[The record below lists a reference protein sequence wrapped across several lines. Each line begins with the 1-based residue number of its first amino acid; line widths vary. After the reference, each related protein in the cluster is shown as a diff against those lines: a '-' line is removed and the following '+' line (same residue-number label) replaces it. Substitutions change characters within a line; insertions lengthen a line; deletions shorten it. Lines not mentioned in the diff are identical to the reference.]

1 MLAGCDSLRAG
12 DRHGRRQPH
21 RREGLL
27 EAAVKELDAG
37 DGFATL
43 DYQGREIILM
53 SAEKFEQWEDA
64 VDLARIQEYDLNPDP
79 EPLITLEEFAAKY
92 DIDLT
97 KP

>member
-1 MLAGCDSLRAG
+1 MDDASPIAANDSIL
-12 DRHGRRQPH
+12 D
-21 RREGLL
+21 
-27 EAAVKELDAG
+27 AAVKELDAA

-53 SAEKFEQWEDA
+53 TAEKFEQWEDA

-79 EPLITLEEFAAKY
+79 EPLITLEEFAANY